1 MLSKGCGGARSIED
15 GSRFVSIS
23 TCIAVRG
30 FFEEGSKPV
39 GLSHSFDRLE
49 DGVISVS
56 GIVPV
61 ETSFRLVG

>member
-1 MLSKGCGGARSIED
+1 MSSKGSGGARSIED
-15 GSRFVSIS
+15 TLRFVSIS

-39 GLSHSFDRLE
+39 GLSHPFNRLE
-49 DGVISVS
+49 DGVISMS

-61 ETSFRLVG
+61 ETSFGLVS